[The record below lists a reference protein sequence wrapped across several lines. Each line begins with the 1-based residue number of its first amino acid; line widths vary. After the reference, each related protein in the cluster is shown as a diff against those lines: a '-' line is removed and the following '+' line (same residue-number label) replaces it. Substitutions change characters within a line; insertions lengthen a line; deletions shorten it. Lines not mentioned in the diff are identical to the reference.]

1 MPAEPL
7 TLFLGLAG
15 TVLAVLMVQRLERR
29 RRGIMLDPRPRG
41 LKRNK
46 CRAMFG
52 REPLDYKQRVPR
64 DRDDPFYNQVRFGEH
79 AELVM

>member
-1 MPAEPL
+1 MPIEPVSFIL
-7 TLFLGLAG
+7 SLAG
-15 TVLAVLMVQRLERR
+15 TVLAVLMVNRLERR

-52 REPLDYKQRVPR
+52 KEPRDFKQPVPQ
-64 DRDDPFYNQVRFGEH
+64 DRDDPFYNQVRFGRH
-79 AELVM
+79 AEI

>member
-1 MPAEPL
+1 MPVEPVSFILSL
-7 TLFLGLAG
+7 TG
-15 TVLAVLMVQRLERR
+15 TILAVLMVNRLERR

-52 REPLDYKQRVPR
+52 KEPLDYKQPVPQ
-64 DRDDPFYNQVRFGEH
+64 DRDNPFYNQVRFGEH